1 MLRPRHLILFFG
13 LVPTILAAAICVYRP
28 AALTRLEYLVYDTL
42 VVLARTHPPSG
53 RVAIVDID
61 ERSLAAVG
69 QWPWRREVLGQLIAR
84 LQDLGAAAIALDIVF
99 AESDRHEASADTGD
113 AALARSLRAGR
124 VVVGY
129 ALTFDEVPMAATAC
143 VQHPVGLALVRGSDG
158 PVADPLFRATG
169 AICSLPI
176 LTQAADASGF
186 LNAAPDPDG
195 RLRRAPVLIAFN
207 ERVYPSL
214 ALAAVAE
221 ATGIRDVTLRAVNAN
236 TSSLVLDSRRVPLD
250 GKSNLLLRYRGAKR
264 TFPYFSAVDVMSG
277 RTPADDFRDKLVFV
291 GTTALGTREVVA
303 TPLDTLFAG
312 VEVQATVADNL
323 LQQDFVYRPEHGVAV
338 EAQVVL
344 ALGIAAALL
353 VGRFGLGWGALGAA
367 SCLGAAWAG
376 PVWLMSGNGAFVSP
390 LFPTIGLVASV
401 SAMTGGRFLIERRRA
416 DRAGEAKATSQRLMV
431 QSLLSLTEAR
441 DAETGQHSRR
451 TRQYTRVLAE
461 QLALHPR
468 FKAYLTPERV
478 DLLASLAPL
487 HDIGKVGVPDR
498 ILNKPG
504 ILTPEELEEMRS
516 HPTHGRD
523 AIVRAEEEAGVRDDE
538 VLALAKDIV
547 YTHHERWDGAG
558 YPQGLRG
565 ADIPIAGRLVAL
577 VDVYDAAITRRL
589 YRQPLSHD
597 EAVAFIAA
605 GSGTH
610 FDPDV
615 VDAFLEISPIW
626 RSLSADDQ
634 RPPTDDQRPS

>member
-1 MLRPRHLILFFG
+1 MLRPRHLIFLFG
-13 LVPTILAAAICVYRP
+13 LAPTLLAAALCLYRP
-28 AALTRLEYLVYDTL
+28 AAFARLEYLVYDTL
-42 VVLARTHPPSG
+42 LVLARTDPPGG
-53 RVAIVDID
+53 RITIVDID
-61 ERSLAAVG
+61 ERSLTAVG
-69 QWPWRREVLGQLIAR
+69 QWPWRREVIGQLIGR

-113 AALARSLRAGR
+113 AALARSLRDGR

-129 ALTFDEVPMAATAC
+129 AMTFDAVPHTASAC
-143 VQHPVGLALVRGSDG
+143 VQHPVGLAIVRNIEATS
-158 PVADPLFRATG
+158 ADPLFRATG
-169 AICSLPI
+169 AICSLPL

-195 RLRRAPVLIAFN
+195 RLRRVPVLIELN

-214 ALAAVAE
+214 ALATVNE
-221 ATGIRDVTLRAVNAN
+221 AAGIRDVTLRAVNDN
-236 TSSLVLDSRRVPLD
+236 TSALVLDKRTVPLD
-250 GKSNLLLRYRGAKR
+250 GRSNLLLRYRGPKR
-264 TFPYFSAVDVMSG
+264 TFPYISAVDVLSG
-277 RTPADDFRDKLVFV
+277 QAHAEHVRDKLVFV

-323 LQQDFVYRPEHGVAV
+323 LEQDYVYRPEHGVTS
-338 EAQVVL
+338 EAQAAL
-344 ALGIAAALL
+344 AFGIVIALL
-353 VGRFGLGWGALGAA
+353 VGRFGLGWGALAA
-367 SCLGAAWAG
+367 AACVAAAWAG
-376 PVWLMSGNGAFVSP
+376 SVWLIAGSGAFLSP
-390 LFPTIGLVASV
+390 LFPTIGMFGAVA
-401 SAMTGGRFLIERRRA
+401 AMTGGRFLVERRRA
-416 DRAGEAKATSQRLMV
+416 ERAGEARATTQKLMV

-441 DAETGQHSRR
+441 DAETGLHSRR
-451 TRQYTRVLAE
+451 TRQYTKVLAD
-461 QLALHPR
+461 QLATHPR
-468 FKAYLTPERV
+468 FRSYLTPERV

-498 ILNKPG
+498 LLNKPG
-504 ILTPEELEEMRS
+504 MLTPDELEEMRK

-547 YTHHERWDGAG
+547 YTHHEWWNGEG

-577 VDVYDAAITRRL
+577 VDVYDAALTRRL

-597 EAVAFIAA
+597 EAVAFIASH
-605 GSGTH
+605 SGTH

-615 VDAFLEISPIW
+615 VDAFLKISPIW
-626 RSLSADDQ
+626 RSLSGDA
-634 RPPTDDQRPS
+634 S